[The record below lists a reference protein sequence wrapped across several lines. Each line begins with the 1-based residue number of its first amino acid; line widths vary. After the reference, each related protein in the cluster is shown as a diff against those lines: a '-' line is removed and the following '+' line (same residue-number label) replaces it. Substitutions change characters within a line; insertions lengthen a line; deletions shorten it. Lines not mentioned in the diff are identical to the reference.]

1 MNVREVDK
9 QVDRFYKL
17 YETKCWK
24 DNELE
29 ILVEMIDNNFLMSLI
44 RDEEVLDAILFC
56 YKNDEVLF
64 NASW

>member
-1 MNVREVDK
+1 MNVREIDK

-29 ILVEMIDNNFLMSLI
+29 IFVEIVNELTD
-44 RDEEVLDAILFC
+44 RC
-56 YKNDEVLF
+56 C
-64 NASW
+64 